1 MSSDDLAVS
10 VRGLGK
16 SYQIYDRPADRL
28 KQFVMPRLQRRAGV
42 QVRQY
47 FREFWALRDVSFEIP
62 RGSTVGIVGRNGS
75 GKSTLLQIICGT
87 LSPTLGSV
95 ETNGRIAALL
105 ELGSGFNPEFSGRDN
120 VYMNALL
127 LGVDRETVD
136 ERFDSIAA
144 FADVGE
150 YLEQP
155 VKTYSSGMFLRL
167 AFAVIAH
174 VDADIL
180 IVDEALAVG
189 DAVFTQKCMRF
200 IRRFQENGTLLFVSH
215 DPSAVQN
222 LCRSALWLDRGVLML
237 KGGSREVSQAYL
249 KHSLQELY
257 GGGVALRAVESET
270 KAPEEPTVARRQPR
284 QAGLPSEA
292 AGAEADAALPD
303 RAAIP
308 TALDYGAR
316 FSAAENIAASPGFST
331 GGAEILSV
339 SMAAVDGTSAAALA
353 GGEMVCIRVLAR
365 ANQDLDAPILGFI
378 VKDRLGQDLFG
389 ENTLPFTAE
398 DPHAVQA
405 GQRLVAVFVFRLPML
420 PNGQYSVTA
429 SIANGTLHDHVQHH
443 YLHDGLI
450 LTVSSATVRWG
461 LVGVAFE
468 GVSLK
473 VADSE
478 G

>member
-16 SYQIYDRPADRL
+16 SYQIYDRPSDRL
-28 KQFVMPRLQRRAGV
+28 KQFVMPRLQRMGGT

-47 FREFWALRDVSFEIP
+47 FRDFWALRDISFEIP

-87 LSPTLGSV
+87 LSPTLGTV

-127 LGVDRETVD
+127 LGLDRETVD
-136 ERFDSIAA
+136 QRFDSIAA

-150 YLEQP
+150 HLEQP

-180 IVDEALAVG
+180 VVDEALAVG

-200 IRRFQENGTLLFVSH
+200 IRRFQEKGTLLFVSH

-222 LCRSALWLDRGVLML
+222 LCRTALWLNRGILML
-237 KGGSREVSQAYL
+237 QGGSREVSQAYL

-257 GGGVALRAVESET
+257 GDGVALKSVEKAQAEALQSPTMETQPARADGDPAASSV
-270 KAPEEPTVARRQPR
+270 PH
-284 QAGLPSEA
+284 EA
-292 AGAEADAALPD
+292 AGTP
-303 RAAIP
+303 
-308 TALDYGAR
+308 ALDYRAS
-316 FSAAENIAASPGFST
+316 FSAAENIAESPGFST
-331 GGAEILSV
+331 GGAELLSA
-339 SMAAVDGTSAAALA
+339 SMTAVGGASATALE
-353 GGEMVCIRVLAR
+353 GGETVCIRVRAR
-365 ANQDLDAPILGFI
+365 ANEVLDAPILGFV

-389 ENTLPFTAE
+389 ENTLPFTAGKSL
-398 DPHAVQA
+398 PVQP
-405 GQRLVAVFVFRLPML
+405 GQEIVAEFVFRLPML

-429 SIANGTLHDHVQHH
+429 SIADGTLHDHVQHH
-443 YLHDGLI
+443 YLHDALV
-450 LTVSSATVRWG
+450 LTVSSATIRWG
-461 LVGVAFE
+461 LVGVQFDR
-468 GVSLK
+468 VSLQ
-473 VADSE
+473 VEDP
-478 G
+478 